1 MPAHQSTSSSTFPPP
16 PAAQHYHSDL
26 SIWLSV
32 DPMSDKYPSTSPY
45 AYCANNPVKLVDPD
59 GRQVKP
65 YDSQSKQYI
74 TMYFKQLFGT
84 AKMFRYKDGFLTI
97 NERKFNKYYSTATAD
112 QQELLNGFKKA
123 IERDEIALIQIQ
135 NNPKSYVFYTY
146 KNVYDGDYFMGKVKD
161 RYSKMSGAGGG
172 ATSDISDCFSEYY
185 KAPTHLIGVDNSK
198 YNNLDAVSWSPFPF
212 RKTGVPAAT
221 FAHEL
226 LDEFLNFYCLKET
239 NTETPQ
245 SEKVKFQN
253 TALRIL
259 RCIERSGNDHE

>member
-1 MPAHQSTSSSTFPPP
+1 MP
-16 PAAQHYHSDL
+16 PAIHYSLSTIHCPAARHRHSGSAGTSAL

-32 DPMSDKYPSTSPY
+32 DPMADKYPSLSPY
-45 AYCANNPVKLVDPD
+45 AYCGNNPVKLVDKD
-59 GRQVKP
+59 GRKVKP
-65 YDSQSKQYI
+65 YDRQSKQYI

-146 KNVYDGDYFMGKVKD
+146 KNVYDGDYFMGQDKD
-161 RYSKMSGAGGG
+161 RYSS
-172 ATSDISDCFSEYY
+172 
-185 KAPTHLIGVDNSK
+185 
-198 YNNLDAVSWSPFPF
+198 PF

-221 FAHEL
+221 FVHEL

-245 SEKVKFQN
+245 SEKVKFHN

-259 RCIERSGNDHE
+259 QCIERSGNDHE